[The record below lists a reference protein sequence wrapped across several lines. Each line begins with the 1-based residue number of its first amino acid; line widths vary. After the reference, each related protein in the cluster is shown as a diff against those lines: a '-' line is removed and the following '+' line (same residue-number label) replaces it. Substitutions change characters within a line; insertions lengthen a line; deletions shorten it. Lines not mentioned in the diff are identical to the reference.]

1 MIQQLYEPFR
11 STWSG
16 KGTVWIL
23 SDPHFNDT
31 ELIAG
36 APNHPDATTLIK
48 NINSKVGSNDTLILL
63 GDICDCECIKQI
75 RPKAHKVLIMG
86 NHDDKGVSY
95 YKQYFDEVYE
105 GALTISKNVILSHEP
120 LIAYPFL
127 FNIHGHEHHKHSM
140 AANELNVCVDALD
153 ESFPVSL
160 TALYK
165 KGGFSSLPVKDIHR
179 YTIDRATA
187 RSRKRN

>member
-1 MIQQLYEPFR
+1 MINQLYEPFQH
-11 STWSG
+11 WAEN
-16 KGTVWIL
+16 GTVWL
-23 SDPHFNDT
+23 FSDPHFDD
-31 ELIAG
+31 EQIAG
-36 APNHPDATTLIK
+36 AMQNRPNSQEIVDILNK
-48 NINSKVGSNDTLILL
+48 RVGGCDTLICL
-63 GDICDCECIKQI
+63 GDVGNCEWMKKI
-75 RPKAHKVLIMG
+75 RPKARKVLIMG

-105 GALTISKNVILSHEP
+105 GALIISKNVILSHEP

-127 FNIHGHEHHKHSM
+127 FNIHGHEHHKHLM

-153 ESFPVSL
+153 KPFPVSL

-179 YTIDRATA
+179 YTIDRATTH
-187 RSRKRN
+187 SRRRN